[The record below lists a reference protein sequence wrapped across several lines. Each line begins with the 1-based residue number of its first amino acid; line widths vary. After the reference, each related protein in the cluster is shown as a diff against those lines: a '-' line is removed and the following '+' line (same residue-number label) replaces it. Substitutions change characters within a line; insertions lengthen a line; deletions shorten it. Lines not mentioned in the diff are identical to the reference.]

1 MNQEN
6 EKNTECFCKKESFR
20 KFLIVALGTFVGAF
34 CALSLF
40 SALHKPPMPPMPP
53 MPPAAYASPYAYGHM
68 HGHQCD
74 CMKHK
79 KMMMKKFM
87 KHHENFKKPIEPKV
101 PDTED

>member
-40 SALHKPPMPPMPP
+40 SALNKPPMPPMPP
-53 MPPAAYASPYAYGHM
+53 MPPAAYGHM
-68 HGHQCD
+68 HGHHCD

-79 KMMMKKFM
+79 KMMKKFM
-87 KHHENFKKPIEPKV
+87 KHHKDFKKPIEQKL

>member
-6 EKNTECFCKKESFR
+6 EKNTECFCKNESFR
-20 KFLIVALGTFVGAF
+20 KFLIVAFGTFVGAF

-53 MPPAAYASPYAYGHM
+53 MMYAPQMYGQMH
-68 HGHQCD
+68 HGHHCD

-87 KHHENFKKPIEPKV
+87 KHHQDFKKPIEKKI